1 MTEHNVHIISVRQ
14 QTTSLYFRAHGS
26 PLRKWPKL
34 EYCSGKKLVK
44 QKTKTYN
51 ADQMFIWE
59 MAIRQ
64 L

>member
-51 ADQMFIWE
+51 ADQMFI
-59 MAIRQ
+59 
-64 L
+64 